1 MLAQQKIDTIRVFN
15 AENQPIYNA
24 IAYNHQKVFIQNADG
39 GFVFSENL
47 SDSVEVFV
55 PKFNSK
61 SFLPQKSIQLQ
72 LEQNAQLKP
81 ISLVQKNQLDD
92 LINQAILRGFSAK
105 TYERTKIVPTQ
116 TNIPNFDLRK
126 SSRLNVFKNS
136 TTVEI
141 EEIDLN
147 GFEKVNQKML
157 SRELLSYNVFE
168 TYFEVFSQQVFSPVG
183 KKRYEAFD
191 FFQVTSKPSF
201 EVIYFK
207 SRQNI
212 SNWEGYIVI
221 NLKHRSISDLVL
233 LNRGSYNAWVR
244 LQFDKVQKWP
254 VYQSVT
260 ITRGQGGQKLSF
272 FGGGLKFGLIQPRLP
287 DSSEYAQLQL
297 LRIFK
302 SQVEL
307 PKSKNTRL
315 VDTYY
320 KAKKTALN
328 ETTWQNLASLFLS
341 QPPNQPLALNQY
353 IENHNL
359 NGRIRR
365 INAFEQG
372 FLPIEFLDV
381 DLTRLIK
388 VNNYEGFRLGLGLQ
402 TNQQFSEW
410 FRLGAYSAYGTKD
423 TSFKYGFSGGVN
435 LNKPTNTWF
444 NLHYENDIKEV
455 GTNAYLTDQRVY
467 SIFEPRLVNI
477 TYFYQYE
484 KLGLSL
490 QHNFTPQLLTELRL
504 EKTDID
510 QTRSYAFRTSD
521 GIFESYNLSTAK
533 LSLRWM
539 PNSKNIAL
547 DNRIYLAEENSPS
560 FSAQVEQSFAN
571 LLEGDFNFTKISAKA
586 TLNQAH
592 VNGHQTEFTLE
603 GNIGFGDIPI
613 THVFHAFP
621 NSPNKE
627 NIINRF
633 SVAGVKSFETMYFN
647 EFFNTRQ
654 ASLHVKHRF
663 NKFKFSNLLQP
674 QLVLISRHAIGGFSE
689 IEQHQLVNFNTLNEL
704 YNEAGFE
711 INNILYGFGLSFAY
725 RYGAYHLPVFEDNLS
740 FKFTFYLKL

>member
-1 MLAQQKIDTIRVFN
+1 MLAQHKIDSICVFN
-15 AENQPIYNA
+15 AEDQSIYNA
-24 IAYNHQKVFIQNADG
+24 IAYNHQQVFIQNANG
-39 GFVFSENL
+39 GFVFSNTT
-47 SDSVEVFV
+47 DSVEVFA
-55 PKFNSK
+55 PNFHST
-61 SFLPQKSIQLQ
+61 SFLLHKNAQLQ
-72 LEQNAQLKP
+72 LEQKVQLNP
-81 ISLVQKNQLDD
+81 ISLTQKNLLDS
-92 LINQAILRGFSAK
+92 IISQTRLRGFSAK
-105 TYERTKIVPTQ
+105 TYERTKI
-116 TNIPNFDLRK
+116 IPNNSTTPSFDLRK

-157 SRELLSYNVFE
+157 SREVLSFNMFKAYL
-168 TYFEVFSQQVFSPVG
+168 EVFSQQVFSPIG
-183 KKRYEAFD
+183 NKRYKGYD
-191 FFQVTSKPSF
+191 FFQVVSKPNF
-201 EVIYFK
+201 VVFYFK
-207 SRQNI
+207 SSQKI
-212 SNWEGYIVI
+212 SDWEGYVI
-221 NLKHRSISDLVL
+221 IDLQHHSISDVVL
-233 LNRGSYNAWVR
+233 LNRSSYKAWTRV
-244 LQFDKVQKWP
+244 QFDREKKWP
-254 VYQSVT
+254 VSQNLKIS
-260 ITRGQGGQKLSF
+260 GGEGGQKLSF
-272 FGGGLKFGLIQPRLP
+272 FGGGLNFGLIQSRLS
-287 DSSEYAQLQL
+287 DSSEYAQLNFYRLYTSQL
-297 LRIFK
+297 
-302 SQVEL
+302 EL
-307 PKSKNTRL
+307 PNSQNMKL
-315 VDTYY
+315 VNTYY
-320 KAKKTALN
+320 RAKKAFLD
-328 ETTWQNLASLFLS
+328 ETNWQSLANLFLS

-353 IENHNL
+353 IENQNL

-402 TNQQFSEW
+402 TNQQFSDW

-423 TSFKYGFSGGVN
+423 TSFKYGFSGGLN

-490 QHNFTPQLLTELRL
+490 QHNFTPQLLSELRL

-510 QTRSYAFRTSD
+510 QTRSYSFRTSD
-521 GIFESYNLSTAK
+521 GIFENYSLSTAK

-547 DNRIYLAEENSPS
+547 DNRIYLAQENSPS
-560 FSAQVEQSFAN
+560 ISAQVEQSFAN
-571 LLEGDFNFTKISAKA
+571 LLEGDFNFTKVSAKA
-586 TLNQAH
+586 SLNQRY
-592 VNGHQTEFTLE
+592 VNGQQTEFTLE

-654 ASLHVKHRF
+654 ATLHVKHRF
-663 NKFKFSNLLQP
+663 NKFKFSNLSQP

-711 INNILYGFGLSFAY
+711 LNNILYGFGLSFAY